1 MNTFYFYVYLLT
13 IIATTVLFTI
23 SRCYFDIHYFDI
35 LFYPNENDNI
45 LENKVFLSFHILIN
59 LGLGLLF
66 GYDVVYGMMLK
77 ILFFEIYLY
86 FTQYCD
92 IFKTA
97 KFSHLVI
104 IVIISLASFL
114 AGCVLS
120 KSFNDLMSKM
130 M

>member
-1 MNTFYFYVYLLT
+1 MSPFYFYVYLLT
-13 IIATTVLFTI
+13 IITLTVLFTI
-23 SRCYFDIHYFDI
+23 SRCYFEINIFDN

-45 LENKVFLSFHILIN
+45 LENKVFLIFHISVN
-59 LGLGLLF
+59 LLLGLLF
-66 GYDVVYGMMLK
+66 GFDVIYGMVLK
-77 ILFFEIYLY
+77 IIFFEIYLY

-114 AGCVLS
+114 VGCMLS
-120 KSFNDLMSKM
+120 QQFNSLISKM
-130 M
+130 